1 MTFMIVASPCAIVLS
16 TMPPLLSAIATA
28 GRHGVLVRSAVV
40 LEQLGGASAVA
51 LDETGTVSDGLPAEV
66 LSEHPIGR
74 AIVAAAVDAGM
85 DLAPVTDFRAAV
97 GQVDVSV
104 AAPPVQPDATSGLV
118 AEEQG
123 RGRTAVVVTVDGR
136 SGDVLALA
144 DRMRPEAPAAV
155 DALRRLT
162 GSEPVLLT
170 GDNGGGAHALAAQA
184 GIRDVRAGLLPQ
196 DKVAAVTAL
205 QRQRYRVAVVGDGV
219 DDAPALATADVGIAM
234 GASAPTS
241 PSAVPTSSWS
251 VAT

>member
-1 MTFMIVASPCAIVLS
+1 MVAARPDPGARVGADE
-16 TMPPLLSAIATA
+16 LL
-28 GRHGVLVRSAVV
+28 
-40 LEQLGGASAVA
+40 A
-51 LDETGTVSDGLPAEV
+51 LAAAAEV
-66 LSEHPIGR
+66 PSEHPIGR
-74 AIVAAAVDAGM
+74 AVVAAAVDAGM

-104 AAPPVQPDATSGLV
+104 GAPPVRPDATSGLV
-118 AEEQG
+118 AEQQG

-136 SGDVLALA
+136 SEGVLALA
-144 DRMRPEAPAAV
+144 DRLRPEAPAAV

-205 QRQRYRVAVVGDGV
+205 QWQRYRVAVVGDGV
-219 DDAPALATADVGIAM
+219 NDAPALATADVGIAM
-234 GASAPTS
+234 GASAPPS

>member
-1 MTFMIVASPCAIVLS
+1 VVAARPDLGARVGADE
-16 TMPPLLSAIATA
+16 LL
-28 GRHGVLVRSAVV
+28 
-40 LEQLGGASAVA
+40 A
-51 LDETGTVSDGLPAEV
+51 LAAAAEV
-66 LSEHPIGR
+66 PSEHPIGR
-74 AIVAAAVDAGM
+74 AVVAAAVDAGM
-85 DLAPVTDFRAAV
+85 DLTPVTDFRAAAGSGV
-97 GQVDVSV
+97 RATGGQVDVSV
-104 AAPPVQPDATSGLV
+104 GAPPVRPDATSGLV

-196 DKVAAVTAL
+196 GKVAAITAL

-219 DDAPALATADVGIAM
+219 NDAPALATADVGIAM
-234 GASAPTS
+234 GGIGSALALR
-241 PSAVPTSSWS
+241 SADVVVVRDDLSELVTVMALSRQARVWS
-251 VAT
+251 FRTR